1 MKYILLFIQIAFSF
15 SKRIVTNYSVP
26 QCNKC
31 VFFKRSISFPN
42 LKHMSYCTNFGEKD
56 IVMGKISYHRALDC
70 RIDEN
75 KCGIGGKCFHE
86 RKVCENIFN
95 HIIIPKI
102 HKTLTGILCIALLI
116 IKSIFS

>member
-31 VFFKRSISFPN
+31 VYFKKSISFPN
-42 LKHMSYCTNFGEKD
+42 FKHLAYCTNFGERD

-75 KCGIGGKCFHE
+75 KCGIAGKCFHE
-86 RKVCENIFN
+86 RKISENIFN
-95 HIIIPKI
+95 NIIIPKVN
-102 HKTLTGILCIALLI
+102 KALTGIICIAVLI